1 MKSKLEYIWLDGYK
15 PTQSLRSKT
24 LVKSDFSGKVEDA
37 PMWSFDGS
45 STEQADG
52 SDSDCLLK
60 PVAVFPDLDP
70 HEFEPNVQDVERI
83 QNADM
88 FVYNGAG
95 FENPWVDPLIE
106 NGTINRDSQ
115 LVVET
120 IRLVN
125 ENGDLI
131 EIGSNDEENF
141 ETNPHIWLDPILAS
155 EIIRTIED
163 GLSQLDPANE
173 ATYRANA
180 AAFRG
185 NLGILDLDYQAGL
198 SLCGQTNIV
207 ESHQFLDYVA
217 LRYDFDVIATSGV
230 EPEEPSITSL
240 EAVIQFVQDNNVNYL
255 FTESQDEADLTGL
268 QQVADA
274 TGASI
279 LFLEV
284 FEGFEGDIVTL
295 EDVDYFEVMREN
307 LKVLETGLECE

>member
-1 MKSKLEYIWLDGYK
+1 MN
-15 PTQSLRSKT
+15 
-24 LVKSDFSGKVEDA
+24 
-37 PMWSFDGS
+37 S
-45 STEQADG
+45 STMKQVVVGLMLFALVGVGAVSVTQAQ
-52 SDSDCLLK
+52 STQLNV
-60 PVAVFPDLDP
+60 VASFFVNFVFVNAIAGDLVNIDVSVGPGLDP
-70 HEFEPNVQDVERI
+70 HEFEPNVQDVEKI

-88 FVYNGAG
+88 FIYNGAG
-95 FENPWVDPLIE
+95 FENPWVDPLID
-106 NGTINRDSQ
+106 NGTIDPNSQ
-115 LVVET
+115 VVVET

-131 EIGSNDEENF
+131 AIGGDDEENF
-141 ETNPHIWLDPILAS
+141 ETNPHIWLDPVLAS

-185 NLGILDLDYQAGL
+185 DLGILDLDYQAAL
-198 SLCGQTNIV
+198 ALCDQKNIV
-207 ESHQFLDYVA
+207 QSHQFLDYVA
-217 LRYDFDVIATSGV
+217 LRYGFDSTATSGV
-230 EPEEPSITSL
+230 EPEEPSIADIES
-240 EAVIQFVQDNNVNYL
+240 VIQLVQDNNVNFL

-274 TGASI
+274 TGAEI

-284 FEGFEGDIVTL
+284 FEGFEGDVVSL

-307 LKVLETGLECE
+307 LELLAQGLECE